1 MIPPVNDGCFS
12 PGHVKPYKLR
22 AKHMRTDVGT
32 DARGFPNTM
41 EYELEID
48 GEIVQLDLE
57 IDHRMTSPTSAL
69 TDRNGKVKRLK
80 RPNEVG
86 LVLGENILV
95 TQIT

>member
-1 MIPPVNDGCFS
+1 
-12 PGHVKPYKLR
+12 
-22 AKHMRTDVGT
+22 MRTDVGT

-48 GEIVQLDLE
+48 GEIVQLELE

>member
-1 MIPPVNDGCFS
+1 
-12 PGHVKPYKLR
+12 
-22 AKHMRTDVGT
+22 MRTDVGT

-41 EYELEID
+41 EYEIEID
-48 GEIVQLDLE
+48 GEIVQLELE
-57 IDHRMTSPTSAL
+57 IDHRMASPTSAL